1 MKILKIMCCNDCPF
15 FKINFYRI
23 GNCTTLCIK
32 NGETLSVKDTDMQ
45 IGLIKIPEWC
55 PLEDFKQEKV

>member
-45 IGLIKIPEWC
+45 IGLIKIP
-55 PLEDFKQEKV
+55 